1 MEHQKILI
9 ICAHPDDIEFR
20 CAGSA
25 ARWTREGRQVE
36 YCLATSGDKG
46 VNGPEARRLTIDD
59 KRAIRESEQRAAAA
73 VVGVEQV
80 YFLRHTDGEVRN
92 TAELRRDLV
101 RVMRECRPDLVV
113 ADDPANDA
121 FDSFYGYHR
130 DHRAVAKAVFDAL
143 YPAVGNENYFPELLA
158 EGLEP
163 HHPREAWFKTIRGA
177 DTWVDI
183 TDTFDLKIK
192 ALHCHKSQV
201 GAAEDLVTHL
211 RDWAKRSGEAG
222 GLECAESYR
231 RMEVPG

>member
-1 MEHQKILI
+1 MEHERILI

-20 CAGSA
+20 SAGSA
-25 ARWTREGRQVE
+25 AKWTREGRRVA

-46 VNGPEARRLTIDD
+46 VNGPESRRMSIEE

-73 VVGVEQV
+73 VVGVEQI

-101 RVMRECRPDLVV
+101 RVMREYKPDLVI
-113 ADDPANDA
+113 ADDPARDD

-130 DHRAVAKAVFDAL
+130 DHRAIAKATFDAL
-143 YPAVGNENYFPELLA
+143 YPAVGNENFFPELLA
-158 EGLEP
+158 EGFEP
-163 HHPREAWFKTIRGA
+163 HTPREAWFKTIRGA

-183 TDTFDLKIK
+183 TDTFDLKVE
-192 ALHCHKSQV
+192 ALHCHKSQIN
-201 GAAEDLVTHL
+201 ASEDLITHL
-211 RDWAKRSGEAG
+211 RNWAKRSGEEG

>member
-20 CAGSA
+20 CAGSVA
-25 ARWTREGRQVE
+25 KWTREGRRVE

-46 VNGPEARRLTIDD
+46 VNGPESRHMTIEE
-59 KRAIRESEQRAAAA
+59 KRAVRESEQHAAAA
-73 VVGVEQV
+73 VVGVEKIH
-80 YFLRHTDGEVRN
+80 FLRHTDGEVRN

-101 RVMRECRPDLVV
+101 HVMRECKPDLVI

-121 FDSFYGYHR
+121 FDSFYGYHG
-130 DHRAVAKAVFDAL
+130 DHRAVAEAVFDSL

-163 HHPREAWFKTIRGA
+163 HTPKEAYFKTIPGA

-183 TDTFDLKIK
+183 TDTFELKLE
-192 ALHCHKSQV
+192 ALRCHESQLNDFD
-201 GAAEDLVTHL
+201 EMIPLL

-231 RMEVPG
+231 RMEVPQ

>member
-20 CAGSA
+20 SAGSA
-25 ARWTREGRQVE
+25 AKWVREGRRVE

-46 VNGPEARRLTIDD
+46 VNGPESRRMTIEE

-73 VVGVEQV
+73 VVGVEHV
-80 YFLRHTDGEVRN
+80 HFLRHTDGEVRN
-92 TAELRRDLV
+92 TTELRRDLV
-101 RVMRECRPDLVV
+101 HVMRECKPDLVI

-143 YPAVGNENYFPELLA
+143 YPAVGNANFFPELLA

-163 HHPREAWFKTIRGA
+163 HNPREVYFKTIRGA

-192 ALHCHKSQV
+192 ALRCHNSQV
-201 GAAEDLVTHL
+201 KDFEELVPHL
-211 RDWAKRSGEAG
+211 SNWAKRSGEGG

>member
-20 CAGSA
+20 SAGSA
-25 ARWTREGRQVE
+25 AKWVREGRRVE

-46 VNGPEARRLTIDD
+46 VNGPESRRMTIEE

-73 VVGVEQV
+73 VVGVEHV
-80 YFLRHTDGEVRN
+80 HFLRHTDGEVRN
-92 TAELRRDLV
+92 TTELRRDLV
-101 RVMRECRPDLVV
+101 HVMRECKPDLVI

-143 YPAVGNENYFPELLA
+143 YPAVGNANFFPELLA

-163 HHPREAWFKTIRGA
+163 HNPREVYFKTIRGA

-192 ALHCHKSQV
+192 ALKCHKSQV
-201 GAAEDLVTHL
+201 KDFEELVPHL
-211 RDWAKRSGEAG
+211 RNWAKRSGEEG